1 VGRNVEI
8 RKLRLGPKIRVSRIF
23 SQVLR
28 SLKGENYEQLSG
40 GVRVPRKLDLTKM
53 GLLDVIDTLPTVLQV
68 VGENYQQ
75 FLKLTTDLLETEIEE
90 LDLPDLFMVG
100 EQTWDF
106 NGFQEAIENSLG
118 KALGGAGEAPPSEGE
133 KSPAS
138 KS

>member
-1 VGRNVEI
+1 MEI

-23 SQVLR
+23 SHVLR
-28 SLKGENYEQLSG
+28 ALKGENYEQLSG
-40 GVRVPRKLDLTKM
+40 GARVPRKLDLASM
-53 GLLDVIDTLPTVLQV
+53 GLLDVIDTLPIVLQV
-68 VGENYQQ
+68 IEENYDQ

-90 LDLPDLFMVG
+90 LDLPDLFTVA
-100 EQTWDF
+100 EQCWDF

-118 KALGGAGEAPPSEGE
+118 KALGGADKAPGKG